1 MTKNH
6 LKLGALGRLTLDLV
20 NRKMKEQKYTQ
31 LLKQSLMQNLYSA
44 AYKKLSTEVRDVK
57 L

>member
-1 MTKNH
+1 MIKNR
-6 LKLGALGRLTLDLV
+6 LNFGALGRLTLDLV

-44 AYKKLSTEVRDVK
+44 AYKKLSTEVREVK